1 MSKLQQVY
9 TKERLKLVLDST
21 RLGMWD
27 WNPQTNEVLFDQN
40 WAQMLGLE
48 LSELSMTLADWSSR
62 VHPDDMDKCLQE
74 IQAHINGET
83 AFYENLHRMKH
94 ADGHW
99 VYILDRGKV
108 VESDELGNPIRFTGT
123 HADVTPLKQAEF
135 EASLAMKAK
144 ERFFSAMSHELRA
157 PMHAML
163 GIVEQVQ
170 KQLQQD
176 DLKQQ
181 LKVVQDS
188 GQHLLLL
195 INDVLGLARLH
206 HDNPPLDVSTCSLI
220 DLVHH
225 VVHLFGIRAQEKGL
239 QFTSQLSLSKS
250 DSYVKT
256 DCSRLSQVII
266 NLVSNAIKFTDSGS
280 VTVRLDTVPDGLRI
294 QVTDSGRGIED
305 VERIF
310 QPFFSTEALLRLDDV
325 QSTGLGLSISQ
336 ELVKT
341 LGLTLDVESELG
353 SGTVFSVLVPEN
365 KRCAAPVDAL
375 DSVAE
380 RQGAEPTWPGK
391 TVLLVD
397 DTPINLMLAEMMLE
411 DSQLTILKAAS
422 GTEALD
428 VLQRASV
435 DLIVTDLHMPRMG
448 GLQLAEQVRSL
459 SLPRPMSLVV
469 TSADTKNDV
478 WERCREAGI
487 DDYLEKP
494 FDAEQLLAMVGKYLA
509 S

>member
-27 WNPQTNEVLFDQN
+27 WNPQTNEVLFDKN
-40 WAQMLGLE
+40 WAHMLGLD
-48 LSELSMTLADWSSR
+48 LSDLSMTLDDWSSR
-62 VHPDDMDKCLQE
+62 VHPDDMDKCLQD

-83 AFYENLHRMKH
+83 DFYENLHRMKH

-108 VESDELGNPIRFTGT
+108 VETDAQGNAIRFTGT

-157 PMHAML
+157 PIHAML

-170 KQLQQD
+170 KQLKQD
-176 DLKQQ
+176 DIKQQ

-195 INDVLGLARLH
+195 INDVLGLARLQ
-206 HDNPPLDVSTCSLI
+206 HDDLPLDVSACCLS
-220 DLVHH
+220 DVVHH
-225 VVHLFGIRAQEKGL
+225 VVHLFGTRAQEKGL
-239 QFTSQLSLSKS
+239 QLSSELALSRL
-250 DSYVKT
+250 DSYVET
-256 DCSRLSQVII
+256 DGSRLSQVVI
-266 NLVSNAIKFTDSGS
+266 NLVSNAIKFTDSGR
-280 VTVRLDTVPDGLRI
+280 VIVRLYADSSGLRI
-294 QVTDSGRGIED
+294 QVQDTGRGIAD
-305 VERIF
+305 IERIF
-310 QPFFSTEALLRLDDV
+310 QPFFSTEALPRLDDV

-336 ELVKT
+336 ELVKV
-341 LGLTLDVESELG
+341 LDLKLEVESEPG
-353 SGTVFSVLVPEN
+353 RGTTFSLLVPES
-365 KRCAAPVDAL
+365 KRCSAPPDSLGLAAQSQVA
-375 DSVAE
+375 DSCW
-380 RQGAEPTWPGK
+380 PTK

-397 DTPINLMLAEMMLE
+397 DTPVNLVLAEMMLE
-411 DSQLTILKAAS
+411 DTQMTILKAAS
-422 GTEALD
+422 GLEAMEI
-428 VLQRASV
+428 LQRESV
-435 DLIVTDLHMPRMG
+435 NLVVTDLHMPKMG

-459 SLPRPMSLVV
+459 ALRQPPPIVV
-469 TSADTKNDV
+469 TSADTKNEV
-478 WERCREAGI
+478 WELCRVAGI

-494 FDAEQLLAMVGKYLA
+494 FDAEQLLTMVGKYLDA
-509 S
+509 

>member
-1 MSKLQQVY
+1 MSKLQQLY

-27 WNPQTNEVLFDQN
+27 WNPQTNEVLFDKN
-40 WAQMLGLE
+40 WAQMLGVE
-48 LSELSMTLADWSSR
+48 QSDLSMTLDDWSSR
-62 VHPDDMDKCLQE
+62 VHPDDMEKCLQD
-74 IQAHINGET
+74 IQAHISGET
-83 AFYENLHRMKH
+83 DFYENLHRMKH

-108 VESDELGNPIRFTGT
+108 VETDAQGNAIRFTGT

-157 PMHAML
+157 PIHAML

-176 DLKQQ
+176 ELKQQ

-195 INDVLGLARLH
+195 INDVLGLARLNH
-206 HDNPPLDVSTCSLI
+206 GDLPLDVSTCCLT
-220 DLVHH
+220 DMVHH

-239 QFTSQLSLSKS
+239 QLSSQLSLSKP
-250 DSYVKT
+250 DSYVET
-256 DCSRLSQVII
+256 DCSRLSQIVI

-280 VTVRLDTVPDGLRI
+280 VVVRLDSVSGSLRI
-294 QVTDSGRGIED
+294 QVEDTGRGIAD

-310 QPFFSTEALLRLDDV
+310 QPFFSTEALPRLDDV
-325 QSTGLGLSISQ
+325 QSTGLGLSISR
-336 ELVKT
+336 ELVKV
-341 LGLTLDVESELG
+341 LGLELKVASEPG
-353 SGTVFSVLVPEN
+353 KGTIFSILVPAS
-365 KRCAAPVDAL
+365 KRCSAPSDLPTLATQDQAAIL
-375 DSVAE
+375 SW
-380 RQGAEPTWPGK
+380 PTK

-411 DSQLTILKAAS
+411 DTRLTILQAS
-422 GTEALD
+422 SGVEALAI
-428 VLQRASV
+428 LQQEQV
-435 DLIVTDLHMPRMG
+435 DLVVTDLHMPLMG

-459 SLPRPMSLVV
+459 SLLQPLPIVV
-469 TSADTKNDV
+469 TSADTKNEV

-494 FDAEQLLAMVGKYLA
+494 FDADQLLAMVGKYLN